1 MTTGFERM
9 AMAAGAAIGAVLS
22 FFLGGISPAVVWMTV
37 FMAVDYATGICASI
51 ITGQTC
57 AWRGLKGIA
66 KKGLLFMIVVLCHG
80 ADVIL
85 GTTGIRD
92 GAVFAIIINEA
103 ISCLENIDRAGLG
116 VYIPAPLRRALKKVE
131 NEQTKG
137 ETSP

>member
-1 MTTGFERM
+1 MPNCIDRIAMTV
-9 AMAAGAAIGAVLS
+9 GAAIGAVLS

-37 FMAVDYATGICASI
+37 FMAVDYATGICASV

-57 AWRGLKGIA
+57 AWRGVKGIA

-80 ADVIL
+80 ADEIL

-103 ISCLENIDRAGLG
+103 ISCLENMDRAGLG
-116 VYIPAPLRRALKKVE
+116 PYIPAPLRRALKNVE
-131 NEQTKG
+131 NDQSKK
-137 ETSP
+137 